1 MSDQV
6 LVVICSLDET
16 ITCVVLTPPT
26 SDDDDV
32 DGGHPQVAIDED
44 LSSPEEEAPP
54 IKSTP
59 LVPEEAP
66 PIKTTPLVPETTPP
80 VKKQPK
86 PLKSANE
93 IVLTES
99 EEESDEPAVLEDED
113 VDLEELTK
121 KEPPSEKKT
130 QRFDNVPLESL
141 FEIPQKKATKKKSKK
156 STEVIETVA
165 VEPVAKPPKKSSGLL
180 LEFSPTPTPVSKPNP
195 PAAESPVVKPER
207 RDSKRKKSKKKKE
220 KEVVKSEGVSEGG
233 AKETSGDP
241 FGAIASL
248 DAWLNSDSTG
258 KVHAMGVVT
267 ALYMFTQYM
276 YMCMHV

>member
-1 MSDQV
+1 MA
-6 LVVICSLDET
+6 L
-16 ITCVVLTPPT
+16 
-26 SDDDDV
+26 
-32 DGGHPQVAIDED
+32 DED

-54 IKSTP
+54 VKNV

-86 PLKSANE
+86 PLKLANE

-99 EEESDEPAVLEDED
+99 EEESDEPTVPEDED
-113 VDLEELTK
+113 VDVEELTK
-121 KEPPSEKKT
+121 KEPPSEKKIQT
-130 QRFDNVPLESL
+130 FNNVPLENL
-141 FEIPQKKATKKKSKK
+141 FEVPQKKATKKKSKK
-156 STEVIETVA
+156 PAEVVA
-165 VEPVAKPPKKSSGLL
+165 KSLQVEPEAKPPKKSSGLL
-180 LEFSPTPTPVSKPNP
+180 LEFSPSPTPASKPDP
-195 PAAESPVVKPER
+195 PAAESPVVKSER

-220 KEVVKSEGVSEGG
+220 TEVVKSGGVSEGG

-258 KVHAMGVVT
+258 KVPSGCGLCSVQVCMLHVNVEDLVRSYLHNSFLLT
-267 ALYMFTQYM
+267 HECQPLLLTFTHTRHV
-276 YMCMHV
+276 YMCKVCTSK